1 MESMAERTKRRAEK
15 LKSFVGRHLI
25 IPDGVSMLK
34 PSKGVNMWDILPYM
48 VKVDHHPDAKP
59 GEPWYVRRYY
69 IHKNVGPEEVTVIC
83 PTTIGKRCPICE
95 EHARLRKDETA
106 DEDVVKG
113 LRKKERELFNIFD
126 TRNPDAG
133 VQIFDTPTFFFSD
146 MLEDHIRTGEA
157 QKLTFWECQNGSTLK
172 VTMGE
177 SDYGDALKAKI
188 IDFVAREDYDDSVVE
203 QTHDLDAM
211 LVCPTYEELQ
221 KLFLG
226 LYEDALPPPPTAPV
240 RPPLKRPGAPAVP
253 QAPTPLA
260 PRPGLRRPAPA
271 QEAKAATP
279 PPRLPL
285 RRPGAPS
292 APVTSP
298 APAQRPGRKS
308 APPPEPEVGAHP
320 EQDDEANAGVV
331 EEGVCP
337 SGHQFGVDTDEKPEC
352 STCTVWDSCKDAND
366 RAAAAAATKPK
377 PTLKR
382 RA

>member
-1 MESMAERTKRRAEK
+1 MESMAERTKRRAER

-25 IPDGVSMLK
+25 VPDGVSILK
-34 PSKGVNMWDILPYM
+34 PVKGVNLWDILPYM
-48 VKVDHHPDAKP
+48 VKVDHHPDAKA

-69 IHKNVGPEEVTVIC
+69 THKNVGPEEITVIC
-83 PTTIGKRCPICE
+83 PTTFGKRCPICE

-126 TRNPDAG
+126 TKNPDAG

-188 IDFVAREDYDDSVVE
+188 IEFVAREDYDDSVLE
-203 QTHDLDAM
+203 QTHNLDSM
-211 LVCPTYEELQ
+211 LVCLSYEELQ

-226 LYEDALPPPPTAPV
+226 LDEDAAPPSPAAPARPPLKRPGAPTVPATPPAQRPGLSRPGTRPPAQQTEQEAPPPPN
-240 RPPLKRPGAPAVP
+240 RPPLKRPGAPA
-253 QAPTPLA
+253 
-260 PRPGLRRPAPA
+260 
-271 QEAKAATP
+271 
-279 PPRLPL
+279 
-285 RRPGAPS
+285 
-292 APVTSP
+292 APVPP
-298 APAQRPGRKS
+298 ASATRPGRKP
-308 APPPEPEVGAHP
+308 APPTPPEPEPPAEEAGA
-320 EQDDEANAGVV
+320 V
-331 EEGVCP
+331 EDGVCP
-337 SGHQFGVDTDEKPEC
+337 SGHEFGVDTDEKPEC
-352 STCTVWDSCKDAND
+352 STCTVWDSCKDLND
-366 RAAAAAATKPK
+366 RNAAEAAANKPK